1 MQNLM
6 IDIETLS
13 TKPNG
18 VILSIGAVFFDKSG
32 FGPEFYVNI
41 DLQSSMDAGFEI
53 DAGTVYFWLKQS
65 SEAGAV
71 LDKEKEPFCDA
82 IRYLHK
88 FIVLNC
94 DVKEV
99 NVWGNSPS
107 FDLVMLKNYIAR
119 TDKYLSNAE
128 QTKIW
133 KFYNERDFRTA
144 VDIYKCKRVKPTVA
158 HNALED
164 AKAQA
169 QTLINYWNSEN
180 ANSN

>member
-18 VILSIGAVFFDKSG
+18 VILSIGAVFFDETG
-32 FGPEFYVNI
+32 LGEEFYQNI
-41 DLQSSMDAGFEI
+41 DLESSMEAGFEI
-53 DAGTVYFWLKQS
+53 DADTVYFWLKQS

-71 LDKEKEPFCDA
+71 LDKDK
-82 IRYLHK
+82 LHYADTVYNLMT
-88 FIVLNC
+88 FIHDNC
-94 DVKEV
+94 DIDNV

-107 FDLVMLKNYIAR
+107 FDLVMIKNYIASC
-119 TDKYLSNAE
+119 DKYLSNHDPA
-128 QTKIW
+128 KIW
-133 KFYNERDFRTA
+133 KFYNERDFRAA

-169 QTLINYWNSEN
+169 QTLINHWSAQND
-180 ANSN
+180 NSN

>member
-1 MQNLM
+1 MQHLM

-18 VILSIGAVFFDKSG
+18 VILSIGAVFFDETGLGK
-32 FGPEFYVNI
+32 EFYQNV
-41 DLQSSMDAGFEI
+41 DLESSIKAGFEI

-65 SEAGAV
+65 SEAGAM
-71 LDKEKEPFCDA
+71 LDKDKLHYADTVYNLMAF
-82 IRYLHK
+82 IRD
-88 FIVLNC
+88 NC
-94 DVKEV
+94 DIDNV

-107 FDLVMLKNYIAR
+107 FDLVMLKNYIAKADVYVHGK
-119 TDKYLSNAE
+119 TYL
-128 QTKIW
+128 W

-169 QTLINYWNSEN
+169 QTLINHWSAQN
-180 ANSN
+180 ALQ

>member
-1 MQNLM
+1 MQHLM

-18 VILSIGAVFFDKSG
+18 VILSIGAVFFDETGLGK
-32 FGPEFYVNI
+32 EFYQNI
-41 DLQSSMDAGFEI
+41 DLESSMEAGFDI
-53 DAGTVYFWLKQS
+53 DVGTVYFWLKQS

-71 LDKEKEPFCDA
+71 LDKDKLHYVDA
-82 IRYLHK
+82 IYNLMSFVLH
-88 FIVLNC
+88 NC
-94 DVKEV
+94 NIDKV

-107 FDLVMLKNYIAR
+107 FDLVMIKNYIA
-119 TDKYLSNAE
+119 KAE
-128 QTKIW
+128 AYTHGNKLKQW

-144 VDIYKCKRVKPTVA
+144 VDIYKCKRLKPTVA

-169 QTLINYWNSEN
+169 QTLINHWSAQND
-180 ANSN
+180 NSN

>member
-18 VILSIGAVFFDKSG
+18 IILSIGAVFFDETGLGK
-32 FGPEFYVNI
+32 EFYQNI
-41 DLQSSMDAGFEI
+41 DLESSMKDGFEI

-71 LDKEKEPFCDA
+71 LDNEKECVKHA
-82 IRYLHK
+82 IRNLHK
-88 FIVLNC
+88 FIVLGC
-94 DVKEV
+94 DVDSLK
-99 NVWGNSPS
+99 VWGNSPS
-107 FDLVMLKNYIAR
+107 FDLVMLKNYYSV
-119 TDKYLSNAE
+119 TPYKNAP
-128 QTKIW
+128 W

-169 QTLINYWNSEN
+169 QTLINHWSAQNEL
-180 ANSN
+180 